1 MDGISQAS
9 ESERLEFTIPSGTNR
24 LLLLTLEPE
33 NIHERIGGLMKRMN
47 RTSIELRE
55 KKISLHPAL
64 FNYTTALCK
73 NLQIFSRPVSIP
85 SKDHSRRQEV
95 MKKEGLKEYPSN
107 TPRIT
112 R

>member
-55 KKISLHPAL
+55 KKNQSPPCTVQLHNSA
-64 FNYTTALCK
+64 
-73 NLQIFSRPVSIP
+73 
-85 SKDHSRRQEV
+85 
-95 MKKEGLKEYPSN
+95 M
-107 TPRIT
+107 
-112 R
+112 